1 MAKAIKRN
9 FKGGASDASAI
20 KCTDKDGNES
30 NLQEKLTG
38 LDSSLSSIQTLVN
51 SINETVTYIEE
62 NLGTLS
68 TEAYSCSGSFTRSS
82 SGYQSITQYVQ
93 FDKTFAEPPAVQASF
108 TANEDNRFSSLG
120 VSAITT
126 IGCTISAAYAG
137 NGVKS
142 CTIQW
147 VASGLVR
154 KEL

>member
-9 FKGGASDASAI
+9 FKGGAGDASAI
-20 KCTDKDGNES
+20 KFTDKDGNES

-38 LDSSLSSIQTLVN
+38 LDSNLNSLQDLVN

-68 TEAYSCSGSFTRSS
+68 TEPYSCSGSFRRSS
-82 SGYQSITQYVQ
+82 SGYQAVTQYVQ
-93 FDKTFAEPPAVQASF
+93 FNKTFAEPPSVQASF
-108 TANEDNRFSSLG
+108 TENEDNRFSGLS
-120 VSAITT
+120 VSNITT

-137 NGVKS
+137 NGVKY